1 MKKILLLA
9 LGLLP
14 TLLAHSQSLRPLTD
28 SLIINHIF
36 EDEVGHVDIFSFPQE
51 LTNNDT
57 IITIDGDT
65 IRIPYSNCIGYFVDL
80 MPFAHWAH
88 PCKYCFVKAA
98 NKYKIVNAEMPPRCD
113 SLTPL
118 SLLPRPNPSPSSP
131 LFDTV
136 NITSFQL
143 GNCDP
148 EHLWAV
154 LICGDDDYTQ
164 NKDFEYNPD
173 YWFDLSCVYTVLANK
188 FGYQENTDTTLQ
200 HRRIIVSAPSSTRNL
215 YRKNKDL
222 NGNRTDTLSHN
233 GDGDFFYSWN
243 YSNESITLHNKAN
256 IKNIFDCFAGISP
269 QQENY
274 SALGLRKLDEKD
286 QLFIF
291 ITGHG
296 KQDNQGCYINILEDG
311 SNRTIRNPI
320 HDNEFANWL
329 QNIECSQMTLFVES
343 CHSGGFVDHF
353 MEAISESSCRCKN
366 RIGISASFANEV
378 SHQEVH
384 KVYSQSGGT
393 RSNEVSELV
402 YYWSS
407 AALGYYPYLLG
418 DKDNDTV
425 IYGPWEDSR
434 RYVGTGTMNWETYFG
449 IENGPLSHSYFDIN
463 PDADQDGILSLAEMF
478 EFANN
483 LDTWS
488 PQGYYDPLI
497 VDISALDTIEHPQ
510 QHFESSFT
518 KEAATLAGYQG
529 QIDSIVDS
537 GTAMQPYRL
546 CGDIWVSPDSKL
558 TMWDTIQS
566 PEDVKIYIEPS
577 GKMTLDGGT
586 LTNLPEE
593 NSPMWQG
600 VQVWGNA
607 QKSQRAISG
616 KYMQGYLELK
626 NGATI
631 ENAITGI
638 DVWKPEDE
646 STTGGIVVASDAHFI
661 NNTNAVFFH
670 PYENTQESST
680 HPGVTTIH
688 DNSSSFMNC
697 EFSIDADYIGEDT
710 FESHVNLYRVRGV
723 KFLGCDFRF
732 QDNPYSYPWPIGLH
746 AYDAGFNLK
755 GRCMS
760 DVSPCIAYDRS
771 SFDGFY
777 KAVAVVGD
785 GSIGLRPFTVKDTDF
800 SNNSFGVFTVR
811 SNFGTILNS
820 SFRIGQDSTSLCAA
834 GIFME
839 GSPHFT
845 IEQDTF
851 NVAKHHPDEYYGI
864 IIKDSRSQNVIYK
877 NVLKYLYCANL
888 SVGRNNVFNY
898 RTDSHDHKT
907 QILGLEYRCN
917 DNSNNLCDFYVLGG
931 SGTNGPGIQKSQ
943 GSQNNPANNT
953 FSHGGYNYNFLNYAN
968 YDIVYYYDS
977 ALGYGTPQNVHKV
990 INTPTADT
998 LGCPSHYGLGGSA
1011 SNDTLTPVLSRS
1023 QRIRRE
1029 ADYYEAYTAYHAI
1042 KALYDSRIDGGDTQG
1057 EISDIQSATPSDMW
1071 ELRAQLLG
1079 HSPYLSYGV
1088 LESTADRQDVFP
1100 QSVLFEILSS
1110 NPDEL
1115 RRDTLISYLQNMD
1128 NPLPDYMIGLLQ
1140 QIAGGVTA
1148 RTAMESQMAQ
1158 YSHDY
1163 QLAAGD
1169 VVRSILNDSVFDY
1182 NDLIA
1187 WLGNMEDIESDRE
1200 IVSIYMENGDY
1211 TSAMALANML
1221 PSLYNLTDDDITE
1234 QSDYMVMLNL
1244 YRNLYGDGRTTMQL
1258 NGNERATVEHM
1269 AIYGTGMPQAM
1280 AKAIMMEA
1288 YGYRYDDC
1296 PSGVNLNIPVK
1307 GMGQMDSGIS
1317 GDELDK
1323 AMGFTIS
1330 VSPNPARTWAA
1341 IDYSLPI
1348 GDDHALLTIFN
1359 IHGKKVA
1366 EYRLQGCEKQK
1377 VIDLRDLVPGVYTYT
1392 VSCGKL
1398 SQTGKLVIVK

>member
-57 IITIDGDT
+57 VFTADGDT
-65 IRIPYSNCIGYFVDL
+65 IRIPYTNCIGYFVDL

-98 NKYKIVNAEMPPRCD
+98 NKCKIVNAEMPPRCD

-118 SLLPRPNPSPSSP
+118 SLLPRPTPSPSSP

-154 LICGDDDYTQ
+154 LICGDDEYTQ
-164 NKDFEYNPD
+164 DRDFDYNPD

-200 HRRIIVSAPSSTRNL
+200 HRRIIVTAPFNTRNL
-215 YRKNKDL
+215 YVNTKDL
-222 NGNRTDTLSHN
+222 NGNRTDTLNIN

-243 YSNESITLHNKAN
+243 YNNESITHHNKAN
-256 IKNIFDCFAGISP
+256 IKNVFDCFAGISP
-269 QQENY
+269 QQEHY
-274 SALGLRKLDEKD
+274 SAVGLRKLDETD

-296 KQDNQGCYINILEDG
+296 KHDNQGSYINILEDG

-320 HDNEFANWL
+320 HDFEFANWL

-343 CHSGGFVDHF
+343 CFSGGFVDRF
-353 MEAISESSCRCKN
+353 MENISESSCRCKN

-378 SHQEVH
+378 SHQEAH

-449 IENGPLSHSYFDIN
+449 IENVPLSHSYFDIN

-488 PQGYYDPLI
+488 PQGCYDPII

-510 QHFESSFT
+510 QYFESSFT
-518 KEAATLAGYQG
+518 KEAASLTGYQG

-537 GTAMQPYRL
+537 GTATQPYRL
-546 CGDIWVSPDSKL
+546 CGDIWISPDSQL
-558 TMWDTIQS
+558 TMFDTIQS
-566 PEDVKIYIEPS
+566 PEDVNIYIKPS

-593 NSPMWQG
+593 NSPMWKG
-600 VQVWGNA
+600 VQVWGDA
-607 QKSQRAISG
+607 QKSQRAESG
-616 KYMQGYLELK
+616 KYMQGYFELK
-626 NGATI
+626 NGATL
-631 ENAITGI
+631 ENAVTGI
-638 DVWKPEDE
+638 DVWKPGDE
-646 STTGGIVVASDAHFI
+646 HSTGGIVVASDASFV
-661 NNTNAVFFH
+661 NNTTAVYFH
-670 PYENTQESST
+670 PYENRQESANQ
-680 HPGVTTIH
+680 PGTYTIR
-688 DNSSSFMNC
+688 DNVSSFKNC
-697 EFSIDADYIGEDT
+697 VFSIDNNYIGPDL
-710 FESHVNLYRVRGV
+710 FEMHINLFRVRGV
-723 KFLGCDFRF
+723 KFLGCDFWFR
-732 QDNPYSYPWPIGLH
+732 DNFFSKPWPIGVH
-746 AYDAGFNLK
+746 AWDAGFHIRGL
-755 GRCMS
+755 CMPN
-760 DVSPCIAYDRS
+760 VSPCVVYDKS
-771 SFDGFY
+771 TFDGFY
-777 KAVAVVGD
+777 KAVASVTEGA
-785 GSIGLRPFTVKDTDF
+785 IGLRPISVKDTEF
-800 SNNSFGVFTVR
+800 SNNSFGVFGVK
-811 SNFGTILNS
+811 SNFATVLNS
-820 SFRIGQDSTSLCAA
+820 SFKIGQDSTLCAA
-834 GIFME
+834 GVYLE
-839 GSPHFT
+839 YSPHFT

-851 NVAKHHPDEYYGI
+851 AVAKLFPYKNYGI
-864 IIKDSRSQNVIYK
+864 VIKDSRSQNIIYK
-877 NVLKYLYCANL
+877 NVLRKLYCANL
-888 SVGRNNVFNY
+888 SVGRNSTNSY
-898 RTDSHDHKT
+898 RTDINDNSPL
-907 QILGLEYRCN
+907 IMGLEYRCN
-917 DNSNNLCDFYVLGG
+917 DNSQNLCDFYVLADG
-931 SGTNGPGIQKSQ
+931 SNGMGIQKNQ
-943 GSQNNPANNT
+943 GATCVPANNT
-953 FSHGGYNYNFLNYAN
+953 FSQNLSYNFMNYAN
-968 YDIVYYYDS
+968 YDIVYYHNPDMGNGS
-977 ALGYGTPQNVHKV
+977 PSVVHKV
-990 INTPTADT
+990 IPTTTTDT
-998 LGCPSHYGLGGSA
+998 IGCPSHYDQGGGGLG
-1011 SNDTLTPVLSRS
+1011 NDTLVPGPSEGFRA
-1023 QRIRRE
+1023 QRE
-1029 ADYYEAYTAYHAI
+1029 ADYYEAYTAFQSI
-1042 KALYDSRIDGGDTQG
+1042 KALYDSRIDGGDT
-1057 EISDIQSATPSDMW
+1057 EAEMDDIQSATPSDMW

-1079 HSPYLSYGV
+1079 HSPYLTNVV
-1088 LESTADRQDVFP
+1088 LTSAAERDDVFP

-1115 RRDTLISYLQNMD
+1115 RNDTLISYLRNMD

-1140 QIAGGVTA
+1140 QIASGITA
-1148 RTAMESQMAQ
+1148 RTAMESQMAYYGQ
-1158 YSHDY
+1158 EY
-1163 QLAAGD
+1163 QRAAGD
-1169 VVRSILNDSVFDY
+1169 VVRSIANDSVIDM
-1182 NDLIA
+1182 NALVA
-1187 WLGNMEDIESDRE
+1187 WLGNMDELESDRE
-1200 IVSIYMENGDY
+1200 IVSLYMEEGNFENAL
-1211 TSAMALANML
+1211 SLANML
-1221 PSLYNLTDDDITE
+1221 PTLYNLTGDDLAE
-1234 QSDYMVMLNL
+1234 HNDYMAMLTL
-1244 YRNLYGDGRTTMQL
+1244 YKKLFIDGRSIMQL
-1258 NGNERATVEHM
+1258 DMLERALVEHT
-1269 AIYGTGMPQAM
+1269 ADYSSGTPQAM

-1288 YGYRYDDC
+1288 YGYRYSDC
-1296 PSGVNLNIPVK
+1296 PSGVNLEYPVK
-1307 GMGQMDSGIS
+1307 GLGQMGAVFS
-1317 GDELDK
+1317 DEDMDK
-1323 AMGFTIS
+1323 AMGFS
-1330 VSPNPARTWAA
+1330 VNVSPNPARTWVA
-1341 IDYSLPI
+1341 IDYTLPI
-1348 GDDHALLTIFN
+1348 GASKAQIRIADIYGKSVATYSL
-1359 IHGKKVA
+1359 HGT
-1366 EYRLQGCEKQK
+1366 ESQK
-1377 VIDLRDLVPGVYTYT
+1377 VLDLRDFVPGVYTYT

>member
-1 MKKILLLA
+1 MKKILLIA

-14 TLLAHSQSLRPLTD
+14 ALLAHSQPLKPLAD

-36 EDEVGHVDIFSFPQE
+36 EEEVGHVDIFSFPQE

-57 IITIDGDT
+57 IFTGDGDT
-65 IRIPYSNCIGYFVDL
+65 IRIPYTNCIGYFVDL

-113 SLTPL
+113 SLIPL
-118 SLLPRPNPSPSSP
+118 TIRPRPTPSPYLP

-136 NITSFQL
+136 NTTSFQL

-154 LICGDDDYTQ
+154 LICGDDEYTQ
-164 NKDFEYNPD
+164 DRDFDYNPD

-200 HRRIIVSAPSSTRNL
+200 HRRIIVTAPFNTRNL
-215 YRKNKDL
+215 YVNTKDL
-222 NGNRTDTLSHN
+222 NGNRTDTLNIN

-243 YSNESITLHNKAN
+243 YNNESITHHNKAN
-256 IKNIFDCFAGISP
+256 IKNVFDCFAGISP
-269 QQENY
+269 QQEHY
-274 SALGLRKLDEKD
+274 SAVGLRKLDETD

-296 KQDNQGCYINILEDG
+296 KHDNQGSYINILEDG

-320 HDNEFANWL
+320 HDFEFANWL

-343 CHSGGFVDHF
+343 CYSGGFVDRF
-353 MEAISESSCRCKN
+353 MENISESSCRCKN

-378 SHQEVH
+378 SHQEAH

-418 DKDNDTV
+418 DKYNDTV

-488 PQGYYDPLI
+488 PQGCYDPII

-510 QHFESSFT
+510 QYFESSFT
-518 KEAATLAGYQG
+518 KEAASLTGYQG
-529 QIDSIVDS
+529 QIDSIANS

-546 CGDIWVSPDSKL
+546 CGDIWVSPGSEL
-558 TMWDTIQS
+558 TMRDTIQS
-566 PEDVKIYIEPS
+566 PGDVIVYIKPS
-577 GKMTLDGGT
+577 GKMILDGGT
-586 LTNLPEE
+586 LNNLPEE
-593 NSPMWQG
+593 GSPMWQG
-600 VQVWGNA
+600 VQVWGDA
-607 QKSQRAISG
+607 QKHQLEENGR
-616 KYMQGYLELK
+616 YWQGYFELK
-626 NGATI
+626 NGATV
-631 ENAITGI
+631 ENAIIGI
-638 DVWKPEDE
+638 DVWKPGCEN
-646 STTGGIVVASDAHFI
+646 STGGIVVASDASFI
-661 NNTNAVFFH
+661 NNTTAVYFH
-670 PYENTQESST
+670 PYENRVESIYQ
-680 HPGVTTIH
+680 PGLTVVH
-688 DNSSSFMNC
+688 NNASSFRNC
-697 EFSIDADYIGEDT
+697 QFSIDKDYIGPDL
-710 FESHVNLYRVRGV
+710 FERHVNLFRVRGV
-723 KFLGCDFRF
+723 DFHGCDFRF
-732 QDNPYSYPWPIGLH
+732 QNNSYSYPWPIGLH
-746 AYDAGFNLK
+746 AYDAGFNIK
-755 GRCMS
+755 GICMS
-760 DVSPCIAYDRS
+760 STSPCQTYDKS
-771 SFDGFY
+771 TFDGFY
-777 KAVAVVGD
+777 KAVAAVSD
-785 GSIGLRPFTVKDTDF
+785 GSIGMRPFTVKETDF
-800 SNNSFGVFTVR
+800 SNNSFGVFTVK
-811 SNFGTILNS
+811 SNFATVLNS
-820 SFRIGQDSTSLCAA
+820 SFEIGQDSTQCAA

-851 NVAKHHPDEYYGI
+851 NVAKLYPNENYGI
-864 IIKDSRSQNVIYK
+864 VIKDSRSQNVIYR
-877 NVLKYLYCANL
+877 NVLKNLYCANL

-907 QILGLEYRCN
+907 QIFGLEYRCN

-931 SGTNGPGIQKSQ
+931 SGTNGPGIQKNQ
-943 GSQNNPANNT
+943 GAVNAPANNV
-953 FSHGGYNYNFLNYAN
+953 FSHGGYNYNFMNYAN
-968 YDIVYYYDS
+968 YDIVYYYNS
-977 ALGYGTPQNVHKV
+977 TLGYGMPQIVHKV
-990 INTPTADT
+990 INTSTADT
-998 LGCPSHYGLGGSA
+998 IGCPFHYGSGGSA
-1011 SNDTLTPVLSRS
+1011 SNDTLAPVLSRS
-1023 QRIRRE
+1023 QRIQRE

-1057 EISDIQSATPSDMW
+1057 EIGDIQSATPSDMW

-1079 HSPYLSYGV
+1079 HSPYLSYDV
-1088 LESTADRQDVFP
+1088 LASTADRQDVFP

-1128 NPLPDYMIGLLQ
+1128 NPLPNYMIGLLQ
-1140 QIAGGVTA
+1140 QIAGGITA

-1158 YSHDY
+1158 YSHEY

-1182 NDLIA
+1182 DDLIA
-1187 WLGNMEDIESDRE
+1187 WLGNMEDIASDRE
-1200 IVSIYMENGDY
+1200 IVSIYMENGDF
-1211 TSAMALANML
+1211 TNAMALANML

-1244 YRNLYGDGRTTMQL
+1244 YRNLNGDGRTTMQL
-1258 NGNERATVEHM
+1258 NGTERATVEHM
-1269 AIYGTGMPQAM
+1269 ADYGTGMPQAM

-1296 PSGVNLNIPVK
+1296 PSGVDLNIPVR
-1307 GMGQMDSGIS
+1307 GMGQTGFWPTDEDLSGA
-1317 GDELDK
+1317 K
-1323 AMGFTIS
+1323 GFTVS
-1330 VSPNPARTWAA
+1330 VSPNPARTWASV
-1341 IDYSLPI
+1341 DYTLPI
-1348 GDDHALLTIFN
+1348 GNDYAQMAIFN
-1359 IHGKKVA
+1359 IHGKNVA
-1366 EYRLQGCEKQK
+1366 TYRIQGNESQK
-1377 VIDLRDLVPGVYTYT
+1377 VLDLRDLVPGVYTYT